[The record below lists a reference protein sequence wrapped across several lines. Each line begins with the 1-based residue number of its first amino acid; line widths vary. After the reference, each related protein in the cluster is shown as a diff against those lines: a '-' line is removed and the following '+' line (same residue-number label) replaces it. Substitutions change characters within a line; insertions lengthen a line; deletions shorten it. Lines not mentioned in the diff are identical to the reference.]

1 MGTVKIPNLTFGE
14 ANSFCKQ
21 FSVLPI
27 EDENFYDVKEIEVY
41 NNIIKLLSS
50 SKTKVNKINEL
61 SQLSY
66 TLKLY
71 QDIREQMFLNFIKT
85 YKPN

>member
-1 MGTVKIPNLTFGE
+1 M
-14 ANSFCKQ
+14 
-21 FSVLPI
+21 PI